1 MNNLA
6 LRRTLG
12 KKSISGKYQTAV
24 VSGGYISRSTDY
36 GVTWSQVG
44 SSEVWYGVSMSSDGK
59 YQTAVVSGDYI
70 YRSTDYG
77 VTWSQVGSSDYYWG
91 VAINK

>member
-12 KKSISGKYQTAV
+12 KKSIGGKYQTAV
-24 VSGGYISRSTDY
+24 ATDGIIYRSTDY

-44 SSEVWYGVSMSSDGK
+44 NSYSWRGVSMSSDGK
-59 YQTAVVSGDYI
+59 YQTAVVYKGCS
-70 YRSTDYG
+70 
-77 VTWSQVGSSDYYWG
+77 
-91 VAINK
+91 

>member
-6 LRRTLG
+6 LRRTIG

-24 VSGGYISRSTDY
+24 ISGG
-36 GVTWSQVG
+36 
-44 SSEVWYGVSMSSDGK
+44 
-59 YQTAVVSGDYI
+59 YI

-77 VTWSQVGSSDYYWG
+77 VTWSQVGNSNNWYY